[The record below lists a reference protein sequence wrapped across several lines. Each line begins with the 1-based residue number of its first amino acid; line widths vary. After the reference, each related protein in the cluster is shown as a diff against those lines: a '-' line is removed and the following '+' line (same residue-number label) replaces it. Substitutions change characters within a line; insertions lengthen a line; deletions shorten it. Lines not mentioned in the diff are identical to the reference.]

1 MSRHTDSGH
10 DLSFQPKLILEAPC
24 KITDPT
30 PTVTA
35 DIRHPPDVIE
45 HVSGCEQE
53 HGDQAQASPYITIL
67 DNGHGVRVGDGYERD
82 ETENGGCDG
91 DKVDPIEGSFDRRL
105 RSIGKLSRD
114 PGVDGFGG
122 LRSEN
127 ALGTSNAADVHDNTY
142 PELKSNRTGELS
154 TLALGPVVG
163 LKKRRTGACW
173 SPSFVPVSRYNSLK
187 FCKTDIRIGTFPS
200 RP

>member
-1 MSRHTDSGH
+1 MHPRIRDSWDLESQRDGGKCQDTVCKVVSGDNAATVNHGCQRHTDSGH

-53 HGDQAQASPYITIL
+53 HGDQAQTSPYITIL

-82 ETENGGCDG
+82 EAKNGGCDG
-91 DKVDPIEGSFDRRL
+91 DKVDPVEGAFDRRL
-105 RSIGKLSRD
+105 RSMGKLSRD
-114 PGVDGFGG
+114 PRVDGFGR

-127 ALGTSNAADVHDNTY
+127 ALGTSNAADVHDT
-142 PELKSNRTGELS
+142 RTQ
-154 TLALGPVVG
+154 
-163 LKKRRTGACW
+163 
-173 SPSFVPVSRYNSLK
+173 N
-187 FCKTDIRIGTFPS
+187 
-200 RP
+200 